1 MDGRLS
7 NLPTQIEHAC
17 IEAQAPGRNVGC
29 WDEKGG
35 MATQEA
41 QVSEEFRR
49 HQREHEQ
56 LHGAFGGAGFGA
68 AAEKVARFFGTPQYL
83 VGQTIVVVLWII
95 FNAAQLL
102 FKPFDPYPYILLNL
116 AFSLQAAYAAPLILL
131 ASTRQA
137 DRDKAHEEA
146 AANHRD
152 EIAAKQQQMLQ
163 QNTDLTEQVA
173 TLTRQI
179 SELTTSI
186 HQHVVEQS

>member
-1 MDGRLS
+1 MS
-7 NLPTQIEHAC
+7 V
-17 IEAQAPGRNVGC
+17 VGMNT
-29 WDEKGG
+29 GG
-35 MATQEA
+35 MATVGS
-41 QVSEEFRR
+41 QVSEGFRR
-49 HQREHEQ
+49 HQREHEE
-56 LHGAFGGAGFGA
+56 LHGAFGAAGFGA

-146 AANHRD
+146 AAKHRD
-152 EIAAKQQQMLQ
+152 EIAAKQQQLLQ
-163 QNTDLTEQVA
+163 QNTNLTEQVA

-186 HQHVVEQS
+186 HEHVVDQR